1 MDILVVLEDNRGSL
15 HRMSK
20 EAIAGAQKMG
30 GSISALAIGVNADAM
45 AGELSGVDLTEVI
58 TINHDL
64 VSSYNADGYSEV
76 VKQVIESES
85 PQTIVIG
92 HSYQTRD
99 FMPRVSAK
107 LDIPFIPD
115 IISMDDG
122 IVKQVLN
129 AKLNALV
136 TTSADQVILSFQSA
150 TFSEEA
156 MVTGSC
162 LARSIEVNLDS
173 SIVRSEAEDPFQ
185 EDAGDVDLES
195 AELIVSIGR
204 GIEKEENIS
213 MAFDL
218 AKVLG
223 AEVSA
228 SRPVVD
234 SGWVESFRQVG
245 SSGQTVAPKLYF
257 SLGISGAIQ
266 HVVGIKGSKNILAI
280 NKDPDAP
287 IFEIADYAVV
297 GDLLDIIPKLIEA
310 LKTEKDL

>member
-1 MDILVVLEDNRGSL
+1 MDILVVLEDNHGSL

-30 GSISALAIGVNADAM
+30 GSISALTIGSNADAL
-45 AGELSGVDLTEVI
+45 AAELSDVDLTEVI
-58 TINHDL
+58 TVSHDL
-64 VSSYNADGYSEV
+64 VSSYNADGYSDV
-76 VKQVIESES
+76 VSQVIKSES
-85 PQTIVIG
+85 PKTIVAG

-162 LARSIEVNLDS
+162 LTRSIEVNLDS

-185 EDAGDVDLES
+185 EAAGGVDLES
-195 AELIVSIGR
+195 AELLVSIGR
-204 GIEKEENIS
+204 GIEKEENIQI
-213 MAFDL
+213 AFDL

-234 SGWVESFRQVG
+234 SGWVEPFRQVG
-245 SSGQTVAPKLYF
+245 SSGQNVSPKLYF
-257 SLGISGAIQ
+257 SLGVSGAIQ
-266 HVVGIKGSKNILAI
+266 HVVGMKGSKNILAI

-297 GDLLDIIPKLIEA
+297 GDLLEIVPKLIEA
-310 LKTEKDL
+310 LHN

>member
-30 GSISALAIGVNADAM
+30 GSISALAIGSNADAL
-45 AGELSGVDLTEVI
+45 AEELSGVDLVEVI
-58 TINHDL
+58 TVSHDL

-162 LARSIEVNLDS
+162 LTRSIEVNLDS

-204 GIEKEENIS
+204 GIEKEENIQI
-213 MAFDL
+213 AFDL
-218 AKVLG
+218 AKALG

-234 SGWVESFRQVG
+234 SGWVEPFRQVG
-245 SSGQTVAPKLYF
+245 SSGQNVSPKLYF

-266 HVVGIKGSKNILAI
+266 HVVGMKGSKNILAI

-297 GDLLDIIPKLIEA
+297 GDVLEIVPKLIEA
-310 LKTEKDL
+310 LHN